1 MLIEQAREAA
11 RSWCDAWNQR
21 NLDAIMDHYADDVEF
36 SSPTVVK
43 RWGIADGWLRG
54 KGKLRENFAIGVT
67 APELHF
73 ELLDVL
79 LGVNS
84 MCVVYRR
91 ENGALVTDLVEFDE
105 QGKARRVIACYGS
118 ASTASA
124 TWKGV
129 VGNNPASP

>member
-1 MLIEQAREAA
+1 MLIGQAREAA
-11 RSWCDAWNQR
+11 RNWCEAWNQR
-21 NLDAIMDHYADDVEF
+21 NLDAIMDHYADDIEF

-54 KGKLRENFAIGVT
+54 KGKLRDNFSIGVT

-84 MCVVYRR
+84 MCVIYRR
-91 ENGALVTDLVEFDE
+91 ESGALVTDLVEFDE
-105 QGKARRVIACYGS
+105 QGKARRVVACYAS
-118 ASTASA
+118 ASDVSA
-124 TWKGV
+124 TGKGV
-129 VGNNPASP
+129 AGNSPASL